1 MKRMKIAV
9 LLLAMTFVAAAFA
22 GCGTK
27 LGKTDDN
34 SEKVTVETVDT
45 ESGNTENIGTEN
57 GAEEHDTEA
66 TESEPQTETSIFSK
80 VKNYEF
86 WFGSG
91 AGAWCTT
98 LTIQPDGSFSGG
110 YHDSDMGISGTDYP
124 NGTVYQCVFHGN
136 FTEPVAKD
144 DFTYQFEIA
153 SIRYD
158 KEPDTEEI
166 IDGVKYIYT
175 DVYGLDDAKEIYL
188 YLPDTPVA
196 ELPEKYLEWIW
207 YLDLSKKAGSTLGT
221 YGLYNVSAQEG
232 FSSNFIDEDADIDA
246 ELEQLEEEAQQ
257 MNDKL
262 QSGELAQLE
271 MNRLSGEIFQLW
283 DDELNSL
290 WSRLK
295 EKLDADAMEE
305 LTKEEREW
313 IKWKDQEVKAAG
325 KEMEGGSMQPL
336 LENDKAAELTRK
348 RVYELADKL
357 KSE

>member
-1 MKRMKIAV
+1 MKRTKITAMLMAV
-9 LLLAMTFVAAAFA
+9 ILAAGAFA
-22 GCGTK
+22 GCGAK
-27 LGKTDDN
+27 SAKKDDN
-34 SEKVTVETVDT
+34 SEEVTVETVDT
-45 ESGNTENIGTEN
+45 EAGNTENIGTEN
-57 GAEEHDTEA
+57 GATEHEIEA
-66 TESEPQTETSIFSK
+66 TESETETSIFSK

-91 AGAWCTT
+91 VGAWCTT
-98 LTIQPDGSFSGG
+98 LTIQPDGSFSGE
-110 YHDSDMGISGTDYP
+110 YHDSDMGSGGTDYP
-124 NGTVYQCVFHGN
+124 NGTFYQCVFHGK

-144 DFTYQFEIA
+144 DHTYQFEIA
-153 SIRYD
+153 SIQYD

-166 IDGVKYIYT
+166 IDGVRCIYT

-207 YLDLSKKAGSTLGT
+207 YLDLSEEAGSTLGT

-232 FSSNFIDEDADIDA
+232 FSSNFKDEDADIDA
-246 ELEQLEEEAQQ
+246 ELAALEEEAQQ
-257 MNDKL
+257 MNDRL

-290 WSRLK
+290 WIRLK
-295 EKLDADAMEE
+295 DRLDADAMEE

-336 LENDKAAELTRK
+336 LENDKAAELTRE
-348 RVYELADKL
+348 RVYKLAERL